1 MFRALEPSTDT
12 LYFFIPHYPTN
23 SAPTDI
29 VNIVT
34 NIPFGVCRPW
44 LTKTTLM
51 VVKERCYIHAFS
63 ITLSTA
69 SAVTSVGHKFGR
81 IYPATW

>member
-34 NIPFGVCRPW
+34 NILW
-44 LTKTTLM
+44 SLQT
-51 VVKERCYIHAFS
+51 VVNKNNFDGCKGKMLYSCLLDNSKYGFS
-63 ITLSTA
+63 GDQRRT
-69 SAVTSVGHKFGR
+69 
-81 IYPATW
+81 